1 VDSLRE
7 NTKRRGIILEI
18 YSKTDRGLVRSDNQ
32 DYCLSGKFSDD
43 CVWAVVCDG
52 MGGANGGHTASTT
65 ASEYISR
72 ELKNLYTGDFTH
84 HELVTLLTNV
94 VMGANLEVY
103 NIARKNIELT
113 GMGTTCE
120 LVFIR
125 DNIAHIVH
133 VGDSRTYKIKKDCAQ
148 LITED
153 HSLVQE
159 MVRRGEIT
167 QEEADVHPNKNFI
180 TRAIGIRPQVKVDY
194 YETEISTGDVI
205 LICTD
210 GLTNCVTEEEIVA
223 TVSEYRKEILVN
235 KLVEKAKLG
244 GGTDNITVITIC

>member
-1 VDSLRE
+1 M
-7 NTKRRGIILEI
+7 EI

-32 DYCLSGKFSDD
+32 DYCLSGTFSDN

-65 ASEYISR
+65 ASEYIAR
-72 ELKNLYTGDFTH
+72 EIKNLYTSDFTH
-84 HELVTLLTNV
+84 DELVTLLTNV

-103 NIARKNIELT
+103 NIAKKNIELT

-133 VGDSRTYKIKKDCAQ
+133 VGDSRTYKITKDDAI
-148 LITED
+148 LLTED

-167 QEEADVHPNKNFI
+167 QEEAEVHPNKNFI
-180 TRAIGIRPQVKVDY
+180 TRAIGIRQQVNVDY
-194 YETEISTGDVI
+194 YETEITSGDVM

-210 GLTNCVTEEEIVA
+210 GLTNCVSKEDIIK
-223 TVSEYRKEILVN
+223 TVSENRKEMLVN
-235 KLVEKAKLG
+235 KLVEKAKFG
-244 GGTDNITVITIC
+244 GGTDNITVITIY